1 MFSKIW
7 SSMAFVAAEL
17 LILSIL
23 IPSVIFFFKLA
34 PYILFIL
41 WAILVYTILVYRYV
55 GSRQEIV
62 VKFDL
67 RTVVVVVCRWVV
79 ATIILLI
86 LVYQV
91 FPDKLFIIQE
101 NNPGLIWKILIFYPV
116 FSALPQEFI
125 FCKFFFHRY
134 RCFFGDGVLMVA
146 MSAFA
151 FCVAHILFLNWVAPI
166 LGLMA
171 GILFANTYMKT
182 RSLAMVAL
190 EHSLYGNALF
200 ALGLGW
206 YFWGG
211 SVA

>member
-7 SSMAFVAAEL
+7 SSRAFVAAEL

-101 NNPGLIWKILIFYPV
+101 NNPGLIWKILIFYPI

-200 ALGLGW
+200 VLGLGW

>member
-7 SSMAFVAAEL
+7 SSTAFVAAEL

-55 GSRQEIV
+55 GNRQEIV

-67 RTVVVVVCRWVV
+67 RTVVVVVCRWIV

-86 LVYQV
+86 LTYQV
-91 FPDKLFIIQE
+91 FPDKLFMIQE
-101 NNPGLIWKILIFYPV
+101 NNPGLIWKILIFYPI

-200 ALGLGW
+200 VLGLGW

>member
-7 SSMAFVAAEL
+7 SSTAFVAAEL

-67 RTVVVVVCRWVV
+67 RTVVVVVCRWIV

-86 LVYQV
+86 LTYQV
-91 FPDKLFIIQE
+91 FPDKLFMIQE
-101 NNPGLIWKILIFYPV
+101 NNPGLIWKILIFYPI

-125 FCKFFFHRY
+125 FCKF
-134 RCFFGDGVLMVA
+134 L
-146 MSAFA
+146 
-151 FCVAHILFLNWVAPI
+151 
-166 LGLMA
+166 
-171 GILFANTYMKT
+171 
-182 RSLAMVAL
+182 
-190 EHSLYGNALF
+190 ALF
-200 ALGLGW
+200 ALICPDLKIISSCLSLNDQTGFSIVRCCVIAETPLAVS
-206 YFWGG
+206 FF
-211 SVA
+211 AK

>member
-7 SSMAFVAAEL
+7 SSRAFIAAEL
-17 LILSIL
+17 LMLSIL

-55 GSRQEIV
+55 GNRQEIV

-86 LVYQV
+86 LTYQV
-91 FPDKLFIIQE
+91 FPDKLFMIQE
-101 NNPGLIWKILIFYPV
+101 NNPGLIWKILIFYPI

-200 ALGLGW
+200 VLGLGW

>member
-7 SSMAFVAAEL
+7 SSTAFVAAEL

-23 IPSVIFFFKLA
+23 IPSVIFLFKLA

-86 LVYQV
+86 LTYQV
-91 FPDKLFIIQE
+91 FPDKLFMIQE
-101 NNPGLIWKILIFYPV
+101 NNPGLIWKILIFYPI

-200 ALGLGW
+200 VLGLGW

>member
-7 SSMAFVAAEL
+7 SSRAFVAAEL

>member
-7 SSMAFVAAEL
+7 SSTAFVAAEL

-86 LVYQV
+86 LVYEV

>member
-7 SSMAFVAAEL
+7 SSRAFVAAEL

-200 ALGLGW
+200 VLGLGW

>member
-7 SSMAFVAAEL
+7 SSRAFVAAEL

-86 LVYQV
+86 LVYEV

>member
-7 SSMAFVAAEL
+7 SSRAFVAAEL
-17 LILSIL
+17 LVLSIL

-41 WAILVYTILVYRYV
+41 WAILVYTLLVYRYV

-67 RTVVVVVCRWVV
+67 RTVMFVVCRWVV
-79 ATIILLI
+79 TTIILFI
-86 LVYQV
+86 LTYQV
-91 FPDKLFIIQE
+91 FPDKLFMIQE
-101 NNPGLIWKILIFYPV
+101 NNPGLIWKILIFYPI
-116 FSALPQEFI
+116 FSALPQEFV

-134 RCFFGDGVLMVA
+134 RCFFGDQLLMSA

-166 LGLMA
+166 LGAMA
-171 GILFANTYMKT
+171 GILFANTYRKT
-182 RSLAMVAL
+182 GSLAMVAL

-200 ALGLGW
+200 VLGLGW

>member
-7 SSMAFVAAEL
+7 SSTAFVAAEL

-34 PYILFIL
+34 AYILFIL

>member
-7 SSMAFVAAEL
+7 SSTAFVAAEL

-55 GSRQEIV
+55 GNRQEIV

-86 LVYQV
+86 LTYQV
-91 FPDKLFIIQE
+91 FPDKLFMIQE
-101 NNPGLIWKILIFYPV
+101 NNPGLIWKILIFYPI

-200 ALGLGW
+200 VLGLGW

>member
-7 SSMAFVAAEL
+7 SSTAFVAAEL

-86 LVYQV
+86 LTYQV
-91 FPDKLFIIQE
+91 FPDKLFMIQE
-101 NNPGLIWKILIFYPV
+101 NNPGLIWKILIFYPI

-200 ALGLGW
+200 VLGLGW

>member
-7 SSMAFVAAEL
+7 SSRAFVAAEL

-91 FPDKLFIIQE
+91 FPDKLFMIQE
-101 NNPGLIWKILIFYPV
+101 NNPGLIWKVLIFYPI

>member
-7 SSMAFVAAEL
+7 SSTAFVAAEL

>member
-7 SSMAFVAAEL
+7 SSRAFVAAEL

-86 LVYQV
+86 LVYEV

-200 ALGLGW
+200 VLGLGW

>member
-7 SSMAFVAAEL
+7 SSRAFIAAEL
-17 LILSIL
+17 LMLSIL

-86 LVYQV
+86 LTYQV
-91 FPDKLFIIQE
+91 FPDKLFMIQE
-101 NNPGLIWKILIFYPV
+101 NNPGLIWKILIFYPI

-200 ALGLGW
+200 VLGLGW

>member
-7 SSMAFVAAEL
+7 SSTAFVAAEL

-101 NNPGLIWKILIFYPV
+101 NNPGLIWKILIFYPI

>member
-1 MFSKIW
+1 MR
-7 SSMAFVAAEL
+7 
-17 LILSIL
+17 
-23 IPSVIFFFKLA
+23 
-34 PYILFIL
+34 YLFTAGIITKQ
-41 WAILVYTILVYRYV
+41 ILV
-55 GSRQEIV
+55 
-62 VKFDL
+62 
-67 RTVVVVVCRWVV
+67 
-79 ATIILLI
+79 
-86 LVYQV
+86 
-91 FPDKLFIIQE
+91 
-101 NNPGLIWKILIFYPV
+101 FYPI

-134 RCFFGDGVLMVA
+134 KCFFGGGMLMVA

-200 ALGLGW
+200 VLGLGW

>member
-7 SSMAFVAAEL
+7 SSTAFVAAEL

-41 WAILVYTILVYRYV
+41 WAILVYTILVYRSV

-79 ATIILLI
+79 ATSILLI
-86 LVYQV
+86 LTYQV
-91 FPDKLFIIQE
+91 FPDKLFMIQE

-200 ALGLGW
+200 VLGLGW